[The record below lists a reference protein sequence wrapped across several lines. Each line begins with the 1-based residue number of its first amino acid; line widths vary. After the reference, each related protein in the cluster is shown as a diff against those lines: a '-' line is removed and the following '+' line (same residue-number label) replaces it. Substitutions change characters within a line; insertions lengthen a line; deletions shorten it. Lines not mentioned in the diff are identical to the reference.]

1 MCGIFASTF
10 PISESEIKNRLNVI
24 NHRGPDNSS
33 YIIGDNVALGHN
45 RLSIVDLDQR
55 ANQPFEYNG
64 LSIVFNGEIYNHVE
78 MRIVLEAKGYAFRT
92 TSDTEV
98 LLASYIEYGKDCLSH
113 LNGMFAFVIY
123 DPERGELFG
132 AVDRFGKKPLY
143 YIESPEGFEAASQ
156 ISQLSIGKNYE
167 VSNEAAQAYFKY
179 KYVPSPLTI
188 FKNVS
193 KLPAGR
199 YFIYDLNQKIL
210 SSKKYYTLYD
220 NISSRSNDYKA
231 ALSELDDILGSASG
245 LRLMADVPVGVFLSG
260 GIDSSLVAAI
270 GQSRNSEQLNTFCV
284 KFSDRKFDESND
296 AAAVASYIGSNHT
309 TIECSPDDVIDA
321 MYYYGKCYDEPFA
334 DSSALPSML
343 LSKVARK
350 HVKVALTGDGAD
362 ETFLGYNRYAVLEKL
377 RHLYK
382 IPLGIR
388 KISRFVPEKYLSS
401 KMKSG
406 VRTLCLSDSS
416 ECYHTYMQ
424 GFEQNY
430 FGGDPRSFL
439 TQHKDYLYSTSSV
452 LTNAGLYDTMTYL
465 PDDINVK
472 VDRASMFASLELRAP
487 FLDYRVVEYGISLP
501 EKFKLH
507 QGRKKIILRDLAS
520 KYLPSHI
527 VDKPKSGFSLPIGNW
542 FRYELKEFVLDHLT
556 NENLSKIPHVDPI
569 LATSLIKNHMEGKSN
584 KQSEIFKLL
593 AYVLWMKNWT

>member
-64 LSIVFNGEIYNHVE
+64 FSIVFNGEIYNHVE

-188 FKNVS
+188 FKDVS

-199 YFIYDLNQKIL
+199 YFIYDLNQKTL

-231 ALSELDDILGSASG
+231 ALSELDDILGSAIG

-388 KISRFVPEKYLSS
+388 KISRFVPEKFLSS

-416 ECYHTYMQ
+416 EFYHTYMQ

>member
-10 PISESEIKNRLNVI
+10 PISDSEIKRRLNII
-24 NHRGPDNSS
+24 NHRGPDNSG
-33 YIIGDNVALGHN
+33 YIKLDDVALGHN
-45 RLSIVDLDQR
+45 RLSIIDLDER

-64 LSIVFNGEIYNHVE
+64 MLIVFNGEIYNHVE
-78 MRIVLEAKGYAFRT
+78 MRRDLESKGYGFRS

-143 YIESPEGFEAASQ
+143 YRALPEGLEVGSQ
-156 ISQLSIGKNYE
+156 SSQLSIGKNYE
-167 VSNEAAQAYFKY
+167 VSNDAVMAYFKY
-179 KYVPSPLTI
+179 KYVPSPLSI
-188 FKNVS
+188 FKCIS
-193 KLPAGR
+193 KLPAGS
-199 YFIYDLNQKIL
+199 YFIYDLNQKTL
-210 SSKKYYTLYD
+210 CLEKYYSLCNNVT
-220 NISSRSNDYKA
+220 SRSINYQA
-231 ALSELDDILGSASG
+231 AVSELDDVLRSAIE

-270 GQSRNSEQLNTFCV
+270 GQRQSNEQLNTFCV
-284 KFSDRKFDESND
+284 KFSDRKFDESQD
-296 AAAVASYIGSNHT
+296 AAAVASHIGSNHT
-309 TIECSPDDVIDA
+309 TIECSPGDVIDA
-321 MYYYGKCYDEPFA
+321 MYDYGKCYDEPFA

-382 IPLGIR
+382 IPLGVR
-388 KISRFVPEKYLSS
+388 KISRLVPEKFLSS

-406 VRTLCLSDSS
+406 VRTLCLTDSS
-416 ECYHTYMQ
+416 EFYHTYMQ

-439 TQHKDYLYSTSSV
+439 TQHKDYLYATSNV
-452 LTNAGLYDTMTYL
+452 LANAGLYDTVTYL

-501 EKFKLH
+501 EKFKLN

-520 KYLPSHI
+520 RYLPSHI
-527 VDKPKSGFSLPIGNW
+527 VDKPKSGFSLPIGHW
-542 FRYELKEFVLDHLT
+542 FRYELREFVLDHLT

-569 LATSLIKNHMEGKSN
+569 LAARLIKSHMEGKSN

-593 AYVLWMKNWT
+593 AYVLWMKNWA